1 MRTGDAS
8 SSLAA
13 SLRLDADEVAGF
25 AGVLVHLAPRVVCMV
40 VVAAYFVCLWNPSI
54 TSYWNISSSKNYYSP
69 VAAASADTCSDRTRT
84 AAGAS
89 ADPPGSY
96 PSGHT

>member
-8 SSLAA
+8 SPLAA

-40 VVAAYFVCLWNPSI
+40 VVAAYFVCLCNPSI
-54 TSYWNISSSKNYYSP
+54 TS
-69 VAAASADTCSDRTRT
+69 
-84 AAGAS
+84 
-89 ADPPGSY
+89 
-96 PSGHT
+96 